1 MIQKISGNLRQE
13 QAAATRAK
21 LLESAK
27 RLFAEHGYKGTSV
40 RMINRS
46 VGLADGLLYHYFPD
60 GKKEIFQAV
69 VEQQLSQ
76 LMDVLDEQYTADSYA
91 EIPLEQAL
99 EKIYR
104 IFVREM
110 EERLDLFR
118 ILFRENEVRG
128 SVRPEDIQRLLGSR
142 ELWFPDFLETKY
154 EMGEIRKMDF
164 TMASF
169 LVKAVLM
176 NHVLMKMYGEGC
188 CILEQEEIRKRLI
201 DHQVNMWKKE

>member
-76 LMDVLDEQYTADSYA
+76 LMDVLDGQYTADSYA

-128 SVRPEDIQRLLGSR
+128 LSDRRIFSDCWGAGSFGFRIFWKQSMRWVRFAKWILPWLL
-142 ELWFPDFLETKY
+142 FL
-154 EMGEIRKMDF
+154 
-164 TMASF
+164 
-169 LVKAVLM
+169 
-176 NHVLMKMYGEGC
+176 
-188 CILEQEEIRKRLI
+188 
-201 DHQVNMWKKE
+201 